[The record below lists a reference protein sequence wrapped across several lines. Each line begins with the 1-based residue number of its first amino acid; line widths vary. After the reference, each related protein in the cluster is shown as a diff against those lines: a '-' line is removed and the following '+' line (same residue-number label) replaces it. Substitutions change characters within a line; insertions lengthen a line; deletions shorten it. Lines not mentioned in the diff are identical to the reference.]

1 MIRAWIVILGGL
13 LVSGCGSS
21 EEASVSSSIKK
32 PKTGS
37 SAEKPRKGS
46 SCGQIEDQRK
56 RDVCFY
62 DQLVA
67 AAADQS
73 EVAIAAAHSINDPVI
88 KSAGVV
94 DWIRAHNRA
103 VSVEDG
109 QKLCDQLENWER
121 TACERRLY
129 AAHLQR

>member
-1 MIRAWIVILGGL
+1 MIRVSVAIFGGL

-21 EEASVSSSIKK
+21 GEG
-32 PKTGS
+32 GS
-37 SAEKPRKGS
+37 TS
-46 SCGQIEDQRK
+46 SCAQIEGQRE

-62 DQLVA
+62 EQLVA

-73 EVAIAAAHSINDPVI
+73 QIAIAAAQSINDPVI
-88 KSAGVV
+88 KSAGVL

-109 QKLCDQLENWER
+109 QRLCDQLENWER